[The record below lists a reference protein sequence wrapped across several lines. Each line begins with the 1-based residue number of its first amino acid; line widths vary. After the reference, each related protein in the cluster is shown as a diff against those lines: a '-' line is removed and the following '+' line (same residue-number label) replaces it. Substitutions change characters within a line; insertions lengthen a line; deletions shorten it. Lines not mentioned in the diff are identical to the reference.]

1 VSVDRRPGRVQIDVA
16 QCSPPTGTVLIVGHH
31 PRGAVVVMAF
41 VAGLIAASVGVLL
54 AALDS
59 PHVHD
64 RARLKRWSI
73 ALLTATAAVGAASA
87 VLQWV
92 AA

>member
-1 VSVDRRPGRVQIDVA
+1 
-16 QCSPPTGTVLIVGHH
+16 
-31 PRGAVVVMAF
+31 MAF